1 MSVVF
6 NSRVANLAP
15 AASIALMEKARGLK
29 AQGVDVISLATGE
42 PDFDTPDA
50 AAQAGIAGILAGQTH
65 YVNGRGIPA
74 LRQRLSRKLREENG
88 LDYSPDEIL
97 VTPGAKYAIFATLFT
112 LLSPGDE
119 VIVMNPCWVSYGAL
133 TELAGG
139 VPVYVDLSEEDGYA
153 ITRERLEPHITDR
166 TRLLILNTPNNPT
179 GRVLNDAEAE
189 VLCQLA
195 LEHDFFILSDEIYEK
210 ILFDGRKHISIGA
223 LPGMRERVITIN
235 GLSKCAAMTGW
246 RVGYLAAERAIADQ
260 IYMFYQH
267 TMTCIAEFAQNAA
280 LEALEHPETFAAMTA
295 DYLARRDMWQ
305 ERMRRIP
312 AVRCLEAE
320 GTFYGWMRIDKDGM
334 SAPEVANWILEQA
347 QVVVVPGNAYG
358 QKDLPYVRVSL
369 ATAPEELNRAADRLE
384 ALLNGERSN

>member
-1 MSVVF
+1 MAVTF

-15 AASIALMEKARGLK
+15 AASIALMEKAKALK

-42 PDFDTPDA
+42 PDFPTPEA
-50 AAQAGIAGILAGQTH
+50 ASQAGIGGILAGQTH

-74 LRQRLSRKLREENG
+74 LRQRLARKLREENG
-88 LDYSPDEIL
+88 LDYSPEEIL
-97 VTPGAKYAIFATLFT
+97 VTPGAKYAIYATLFT

-139 VPVYVDLSEEDGYA
+139 VPVYVDLSEEDHYA
-153 ITRERLEPHITDR
+153 ITRERLAPHITEK

-179 GRVLNDAEAE
+179 GRALTETEAE
-189 VLCQLA
+189 VLRQLA

-210 ILFDGRKHISIGA
+210 VLFDGRRHISIGA

-246 RVGYLAAERAIADQ
+246 RVGYLAADRAIADM

-267 TMTCIAEFAQNAA
+267 TMTCISEFAQNAA

-312 AVRCLEAE
+312 AVRCLQAE
-320 GTFYGWMRIDKDGM
+320 GTFYGWMRIDRDGM
-334 SAPEVANWILEQA
+334 TAQELAGYILEQA
-347 QVVVVPGNAYG
+347 RVVVVPGDAYG
-358 QKDLPYVRVSL
+358 EKHRPYVRVSL
-369 ATAPEELNRAADRLE
+369 ATAPEELARAADRLE
-384 ALLNGERSN
+384 ALLK